1 MYAQGRLGSPDEIQR
16 RRLTTY
22 SYGGTT
28 YNAGG
33 YKVNPSRS
41 AINAAQRNGALT
53 NSEASRLGVKNYRGG
68 KCTNCDE
75 NDELFD
81 RWDGGGSRPSYS
93 YGGTTYNAGGYK
105 ANPSSSAINAA
116 QRNGAL
122 TNYEASRLGV
132 KNYRGGKC
140 TNCDENDESFD

>member
-1 MYAQGRLGSPDEIQR
+1 MKLYTILLTIICVLGCAMYAQGRLGSPDEIQR

-33 YKVNPSRS
+33 YKANPSSS

-75 NDELFD
+75 NDIDYRRHRHEHVM
-81 RWDGGGSRPSYS
+81 
-93 YGGTTYNAGGYK
+93 K
-105 ANPSSSAINAA
+105 
-116 QRNGAL
+116 
-122 TNYEASRLGV
+122 RL
-132 KNYRGGKC
+132 
-140 TNCDENDESFD
+140 